1 MKKIYEIV
9 TQIASTSSRNEKE
22 TILNNNKENELLS
35 NIFQFIF
42 NPYIVTGISSKKY
55 NKFKDINS
63 NSSIT
68 NIKEMMEYLKVNN
81 TGRDM
86 DIKSI
91 IGFINDQDEQLR
103 DVLKQI
109 ATKSL
114 KIGVTAKT
122 LNKVYGKGFI
132 PEFNVMLADKYFTNQ
147 NRINGE
153 FIVTTK
159 LDGGR
164 AVIIK
169 ENGNVKFFTRQ
180 GQPIEDMVEI
190 QEEVKSL
197 PDNMVYDG
205 ELLLRNDKKLASKDL
220 YRATMKE
227 TRKDGIKKNLIF
239 NCFDIIPI
247 NDFINGK
254 CKTPCI
260 ERKNQLHDLLSNL
273 NLEHIIEVPMLYIG
287 TDKNEIIRLL
297 DEARSKDKEGVM
309 VNLSN
314 APYECKRSKNLL
326 KVKIMQSADLKIIG
340 FEKGEGKLS
349 NTLGKILVDYKGNQ
363 VGVGSGFSDQD
374 REYIW
379 NNQND
384 LLGKIVE
391 VQYFEETQ
399 NQNGGISLRFPVFKG
414 IRIDKTEPSYY

>member
-1 MKKIYEIV
+1 MKKVYEIIN
-9 TQIASTSSRNEKE
+9 QIASTSSRKEKE
-22 TILNNNKENELLS
+22 IILNNNKENELLS
-35 NIFQFIF
+35 NIFKFVF
-42 NPYIVTGISSKKY
+42 NSYIVTGISNKKY
-55 NKFKDINS
+55 NKFKSVELNNS
-63 NSSIT
+63 ISNVE
-68 NIKEMMEYLKVNN
+68 KMMEYLKMNN
-81 TGRDM
+81 TGKDA
-86 DIKSI
+86 DIKNI
-91 IGFINDQDEQLR
+91 IGFVNSHDEELR
-103 DVLKQI
+103 SLLKQI

-114 KIGVTAKT
+114 KIGITAKT

-147 NRINGE
+147 DRIKGD

-190 QEEVKSL
+190 QEEAKL
-197 PDNMVYDG
+197 IPDNMVYDG

-239 NCFDIIPI
+239 NCFDIVPI
-247 NDFINGK
+247 NDFMDGK

-260 ERKNQLHDLLSNL
+260 ERKNQLHHLLSEL
-273 NLEHIIEVPMLYIG
+273 NLEHIVEVHMLYVG

-297 DEARSKDKEGVM
+297 DEARSRDEEGVM

-326 KVKIMQSADLKIIG
+326 KVKIMQSSDLKIIG

-349 NTLGKILVDYKGNQ
+349 DTLGKIVVDYKGNK

-379 NNQND
+379 KNQD
-384 LLGKIVE
+384 ELLGKIVE

-399 NQNGGISLRFPVFKG
+399 NQNGGISVRFPVFKE
-414 IRIDKTEPSYY
+414 IRHDKTEPSYY

>member
-205 ELLLRNDKKLASKDL
+205 ELLLRNDKKLVSKDL

>member
-1 MKKIYEIV
+1 MKNIYKIITE
-9 TQIASTSSRNEKE
+9 IASTSSRNEKE
-22 TILNNNKENELLS
+22 TILHNNKENELLS
-35 NIFQFIF
+35 SIFQFIF

-68 NIKEMMEYLKVNN
+68 SIEEMMEYLKVNN
-81 TGRDM
+81 TGKDT

-91 IGFINDQDEQLR
+91 IGFINNQDEELR
-103 DVLKQI
+103 GLLKQI

-147 NRINGE
+147 NRIDGE

-164 AVIIK
+164 AVTIK
-169 ENGNVKFFTRQ
+169 EKRDAKFFTRQ
-180 GQPIEDMVEI
+180 GQTIENMVEI
-190 QEEVKSL
+190 QEEAKLL

-205 ELLLRNDKKLASKDL
+205 ELLLRNDKKLVSKDL

-247 NDFINGK
+247 NDFMNGK
-254 CKTPCI
+254 CKIPCI
-260 ERKNQLHDLLSNL
+260 ERKNQLHEILSGL
-273 NLEHIIEVPMLYIG
+273 NLEHIVEVPMLYVG
-287 TDKNEIIRLL
+287 TDKNEIIKLL
-297 DEARSKDKEGVM
+297 DEARSRDEEGVM

-314 APYECKRSKNLL
+314 APYECKRSKSLL
-326 KVKIMQSADLKIIG
+326 KVKVMQSADLKIIG

-349 NTLGKILVDYKGNQ
+349 NTLGKIVVDYKGNE
-363 VGVGSGFSDQD
+363 VSVGSGFSDQD

-379 NNQND
+379 NNQTD
-384 LLGKIVE
+384 LLGRIVE

-399 NQNGGISLRFPVFKG
+399 NQNGGISVRFPVFKG
-414 IRIDKTEPSYY
+414 IRHDKTEPSYY